1 MNSRELW
8 GRDMVFWIAILA
20 GALFT
25 WLAVRM
31 GFYETWI
38 LLFNVAVS
46 IYIALFLAPVVAR
59 SVPMPGGAAW
69 CTALSMLVL
78 AGGSFAVLH
87 GLSYVFLTGQ
97 FSIPFPNLLDV
108 VFSGFLGFI
117 AGFLILS
124 FAALA
129 LATTPL
135 AEHKIVSTLG
145 LGREGQ
151 QTNIVGIAACCDLI
165 HTVAGFGD
173 DGTTRVAVARLFET
187 TDHLS
192 EGDKAPPEPNEPNVV
207 DVPSS
212 QLPATRTESP
222 RPHLRRRGLPAEA
235 LDE

>member
-1 MNSRELW
+1 
-8 GRDMVFWIAILA
+8 MVFWIAILA

-31 GFYETWI
+31 GFYETWV

-46 IYIALFLAPVVAR
+46 VYIALFLAPVVAR

-78 AGGSFAVLH
+78 AGGSFAILH

-97 FSIPFPNLLDV
+97 FSIPFPNLFDV
-108 VFSGFLGFI
+108 VFSGLLGFI

-124 FAALA
+124 FVALA

-135 AEHKIVSTLG
+135 VEHKIVSTLG
-145 LGREGQ
+145 LGRDGQ
-151 QTNIVGIAACCDLI
+151 QANIVGIAVCCDLI
-165 HTVAGFGD
+165 HAVAGFGD
-173 DGTTRVAVARLFET
+173 DSTTRAAVARLFET
-187 TDHLS
+187 TDRLS
-192 EGDKAPPEPNEPNVV
+192 NVDKAPPEPNEPNVG
-207 DVPSS
+207 DVPPPE
-212 QLPATRTESP
+212 LPATKTEGS

-235 LDE
+235 TDE